1 MSRSPLKTL
10 LALLLLLCLSSSC
23 ALPRHSEST
32 AQTVASPAS
41 FGIDRFAVVGQAR
54 AHYVEAGAGPPA
66 ILIPGL
72 FGTYRGFTRMLPLL
86 APHFHLYALDNFG
99 TGESERPS
107 DAFTYTV
114 EEQADMIV
122 KLMDELKLERSTFIG
137 VSYGGMIALN
147 LAARYPERVQAV
159 VCIEGAVIMPKPSP
173 YKFME
178 EGLDTPILGDA
189 IIGLIRSGLLDRTIT
204 EDVMGCSWP
213 HLNDGDRAEVTEI
226 VSHYTDAA
234 TRPSWLGLARAL
246 RLTRDFSEEA
256 KHIRAPVLY
265 LYGEKTSFA
274 RMINTNIEYFQK
286 HLNHVELVSLSDGI
300 HDLEL
305 QKPVETTAA
314 ILEFL
319 APEQLE
325 ALARSGDN
333 ERQRASQ
340 PAYQ

>member
-1 MSRSPLKTL
+1 MTRSFVKPLL
-10 LALLLLLCLSSSC
+10 VLLLPLCLCSSC
-23 ALPRHSEST
+23 ALTRHSEDT
-32 AQTVASPAS
+32 AQAVASPAS
-41 FGIDRFAVVGQAR
+41 FGADRFAVVDQAR

-72 FGTYRGFTRMLPLL
+72 FGTYRGFTRVLPLL

-99 TGESERPS
+99 TGNSDRPC
-107 DAFTYTV
+107 DDFTYTV
-114 EEQADMIV
+114 DEQADLIV

-147 LAARYPERVQAV
+147 LAARYPERVHAV

-173 YKFME
+173 YQFME

-204 EDVMGCSWP
+204 KDVMGYSWP
-213 HLNDGDRAEVTEI
+213 HLDEGDRAEVTEI

-234 TRPSWLGLARAL
+234 TRPTWLGLARAL
-246 RLTRDFSEEA
+246 RLTRDFTEEA
-256 KHIRAPVLY
+256 KDIKAPVLY

-274 RMINTNIEYFQK
+274 RMINTNIEYFQE
-286 HLNHVELVSLSDGI
+286 HLPHVELISFSDGI

-319 APEQLE
+319 IPERLE
-325 ALARSGDN
+325 ALARSDDD
-333 ERQRASQ
+333 EQRASQ

>member
-1 MSRSPLKTL
+1 
-10 LALLLLLCLSSSC
+10 
-23 ALPRHSEST
+23 
-32 AQTVASPAS
+32 
-41 FGIDRFAVVGQAR
+41 
-54 AHYVEAGAGPPA
+54 
-66 ILIPGL
+66 
-72 FGTYRGFTRMLPLL
+72 
-86 APHFHLYALDNFG
+86 
-99 TGESERPS
+99 
-107 DAFTYTV
+107 
-114 EEQADMIV
+114 
-122 KLMDELKLERSTFIG
+122 
-137 VSYGGMIALN
+137 
-147 LAARYPERVQAV
+147 
-159 VCIEGAVIMPKPSP
+159 MPKPSP

>member
-1 MSRSPLKTL
+1 MPRSLLKL
-10 LALLLLLCLSSSC
+10 LPALLLLLCFCSSC
-23 ALPRHSEST
+23 ALPQLREDT
-32 AQTVASPAS
+32 TQAVASPAS
-41 FGIDRFAVVGQAR
+41 FGTDRFALVDQAR

-72 FGTYRGFTRMLPLL
+72 FGTYRGFTRVMPLL

-99 TGESERPS
+99 TGNSDRPS
-107 DAFTYTV
+107 DDFTYTV
-114 EEQADMIV
+114 DEQADLIV
-122 KLMDELKLERSTFIG
+122 KLMDELKLERSTFVG

-173 YKFME
+173 YQFME
-178 EGLDTPILGDA
+178 EGLDMPLLGDA

-204 EDVMGCSWP
+204 KDVMGSSWP
-213 HLNDGDRAEVTEI
+213 HLDEGDRAVVSEI

-234 TRPSWLGLARAL
+234 TRPTWHGLSRAL
-246 RLTRDFSEEA
+246 RLTRDFTEEA
-256 KHIRAPVLY
+256 KHIKAPVLY

-274 RMINTNIEYFQK
+274 RMINTNIEYFQE
-286 HLNHVELVSLSDGI
+286 HLPHVELVSFSDGI

-305 QKPVETTAA
+305 QKPEETTAA

-319 APEQLE
+319 APQQFE
-325 ALARSGDN
+325 ALARSGDG
-333 ERQRASQ
+333 EQRASQ

>member
-1 MSRSPLKTL
+1 ML
-10 LALLLLLCLSSSC
+10 LGFCSSC
-23 ALPRHSEST
+23 ALPRQSEDST
-32 AQTVASPAS
+32 HLVASPAS
-41 FGIDRFAVVGQAR
+41 FGTDRFAMVDQAR

-99 TGESERPS
+99 TGNSDRPS

-114 EEQADMIV
+114 DEQADLII
-122 KLMDELKLERSTFIG
+122 KLMDELKIERSTFIG
-137 VSYGGMIALN
+137 VSYGGMISLN

-173 YKFME
+173 YQFME
-178 EGLDTPILGDA
+178 EGLDTPILGEA

-204 EDVMGCSWP
+204 EDVMGYSWP
-213 HLNDGDRAEVTEI
+213 HLDEEDRAKVTEI

-234 TRPSWLGLARAL
+234 TRPTWLGLARAL
-246 RLTRDFSEEA
+246 RLTRDFTEEA
-256 KHIRAPVLY
+256 KQIRAPVLY

-274 RMINTNIEYFQK
+274 RMINTNIIYFQE
-286 HLNHVELVSLSDGI
+286 HLPHVELVSFSDGI

-319 APEQLE
+319 IPERLE
-325 ALARSGDN
+325 ALARSGDVG
-333 ERQRASQ
+333 QQTSP

>member
-1 MSRSPLKTL
+1 MTRSLANPLL
-10 LALLLLLCLSSSC
+10 VLILLLCLCSSC
-23 ALPRHSEST
+23 ALPRSSEDA
-32 AQTVASPAS
+32 AQAVASPAS
-41 FGIDRFAVVGQAR
+41 FGADRFAVVDQAR

-72 FGTYRGFTRMLPLL
+72 FGTYRGFTRVLPLL

-99 TGESERPS
+99 TGNSDRPS
-107 DAFTYTV
+107 DDFAYTV
-114 EEQADMIV
+114 DEQADLIV

-147 LAARYPERVQAV
+147 LAARYPERVHAV

-173 YKFME
+173 YQFME
-178 EGLDTPILGDA
+178 EGLETPILGDA
-189 IIGLIRSGLLDRTIT
+189 IIGLIRSGLLDRIIT
-204 EDVMGCSWP
+204 EDVMGDSWP
-213 HLNDGDRAEVTEI
+213 HLDEGDRAEVSEI

-234 TRPSWLGLARAL
+234 TRPTWLGLARAL
-246 RLTRDFSEEA
+246 RLTRDFTEEA
-256 KHIRAPVLY
+256 KHITAPVLY

-274 RMINTNIEYFQK
+274 RMINNNIEYFQK
-286 HLNHVELVSLSDGI
+286 HLPHVQLVSFSDGI

-319 APEQLE
+319 VPERLE
-325 ALARSGDN
+325 ALARSDDD
-333 ERQRASQ
+333 EQRASQ

>member
-1 MSRSPLKTL
+1 MQAVT
-10 LALLLLLCLSSSC
+10 
-23 ALPRHSEST
+23 
-32 AQTVASPAS
+32 SPAS
-41 FGIDRFAVVGQAR
+41 FGTDRFAVVEQAK

-86 APHFHLYALDNFG
+86 APHFRLYALDNFG
-99 TGESERPS
+99 TGNS
-107 DAFTYTV
+107 DLPGDDFTYTV
-114 EEQADMIV
+114 DEQADLIV
-122 KLMDELKLERSTFIG
+122 KLMDQLELKRSIFIG

-173 YKFME
+173 YLFME

-189 IIGLIRSGLLDRTIT
+189 IIGLIRSGLLDRTIA
-204 EDVMGCSWP
+204 EDVMGYSWP
-213 HLNDGDRAEVTEI
+213 HLDDGDRAEVTEI
-226 VSHYTDAA
+226 VSHYTNAA
-234 TRPSWLGLARAL
+234 TRPTWLGLARAL
-246 RLTRDFSEEA
+246 RLTRDFTEEA

-274 RMINTNIEYFQK
+274 RMINTNIGYFQE
-286 HLNHVELVSLSDGI
+286 HLPHVDLVSFSDGI

-305 QKPVETTAA
+305 QKPVETATA

-319 APEQLE
+319 APERLN
-325 ALARSGDN
+325 ALARSGDD
-333 ERQRASQ
+333 EPQRVPQ
-340 PAYQ
+340 PTYH

>member
-1 MSRSPLKTL
+1 MPRSYLKTL
-10 LALLLLLCLSSSC
+10 LALLLLLCFGSSC
-23 ALPRHSEST
+23 ALPRHSEIT
-32 AQTVASPAS
+32 TQTLASPAS
-41 FGIDRFAVVGQAR
+41 FGIDRFAVVDQAR
-54 AHYVEAGAGPPA
+54 AHYVEAGTGPPA

-72 FGTYRGFTRMLPLL
+72 FGTYRGFSRMLPLL

-173 YKFME
+173 YHSME
-178 EGLDTPILGDA
+178 KGLDTSILGNA

-204 EDVMGCSWP
+204 KDVMGWSWP
-213 HLNDGDRAEVTEI
+213 HLNDEDRAEVTEI

-234 TRPSWLGLARAL
+234 TRPTWLGLARAL
-246 RLTRDFSEEA
+246 RLTRDFTEEA
-256 KHIRAPVLY
+256 KNIRAPVLY

-274 RMINTNIEYFQK
+274 RMINTNIEFFQE
-286 HLNHVELVSLSDGI
+286 HLPHVELVFLSDGI

-305 QKPVETTAA
+305 QKPVETTAV

-319 APEQLE
+319 APERLE
-325 ALARSGDN
+325 ALARSGDD
-333 ERQRASQ
+333 EQRANQ
-340 PAYQ
+340 PTYQ